1 MGEGRHKDS
10 SREELVAHSN
20 SAKVIQPGKPSSC
33 QKKTVMPPKEV
44 LSIKDLIKQAG
55 EEQEIQYGTSEARL
69 RIDLRIEDIGLW
81 KSHHNKNPDNNNIL
95 LACESNSG
103 ELSETTLTWVVGA
116 AIRSALVE
124 GTAQAKDLL
133 KKLGVS
139 EELVDLASEH
149 CPGLGGKAIWAFHL
163 ERHGWLT
170 ATPVES

>member
-1 MGEGRHKDS
+1 
-10 SREELVAHSN
+10 
-20 SAKVIQPGKPSSC
+20 
-33 QKKTVMPPKEV
+33 MPPNEV
-44 LSIKDLIKQAG
+44 LSIKDLINQAG

-133 KKLGVS
+133 KNLGVS

-149 CPGLGGKAIWAFHL
+149 CPGLGGNAIWAFHL

>member
-1 MGEGRHKDS
+1 MCNKAIGVLHEARAEMRERLDS
-10 SREELVAHSN
+10 
-20 SAKVIQPGKPSSC
+20 PGKPSSC
-33 QKKTVMPPKEV
+33 QNKTTMQPNEIF
-44 LSIKDLIKQAG
+44 SIKSLINQAG

-69 RIDLRIEDIGLW
+69 RIDLRIDDIGLW

-133 KKLGVS
+133 KDLGVS
-139 EELVDLASEH
+139 EELVDLVSEH

>member
-1 MGEGRHKDS
+1 
-10 SREELVAHSN
+10 
-20 SAKVIQPGKPSSC
+20 
-33 QKKTVMPPKEV
+33 MPPKEI

-55 EEQEIQYGTSEARL
+55 EEQEIQS
-69 RIDLRIEDIGLW
+69 
-81 KSHHNKNPDNNNIL
+81 NNDK
-95 LACESNSG
+95 
-103 ELSETTLTWVVGA
+103 LSETTLTWVVGA
-116 AIRSALVE
+116 AIRSALVK

-133 KKLGVS
+133 KSLGVS